1 VGVDWANIG
10 GWGAFALLAV
20 FAIGLGWRMMERR
33 INEVRASAD
42 DKVQRERDISDKW
55 ERVATT
61 QAERGAHMERS
72 LDRILDLLGAPK
84 STDGGAPDA

>member
-1 VGVDWANIG
+1 LGVDWANIG

-84 STDGGAPDA
+84 QADGGPADG